1 MAVAEARKMTEKGDD
16 AVEASSKGKPDW
28 LTWLPRKLS
37 EGRSFFGEV
46 RNELKKV
53 TWPGRP
59 EVQTTTVVVIITTVV
74 FGFYL
79 FGLDIVF
86 SYLFSKVLR

>member
-1 MAVAEARKMTEKGDD
+1 MADKGDVSS
-16 AVEASSKGKPDW
+16 AASPKPRPDW
-28 LTWLPRKLS
+28 LTWFPRKLS

-53 TWPGRP
+53 TWPGRQ
-59 EVQTTTVVVIITTVV
+59 EVQTTTVVVIATTVF

-79 FGLDIVF
+79 FGLDIVL